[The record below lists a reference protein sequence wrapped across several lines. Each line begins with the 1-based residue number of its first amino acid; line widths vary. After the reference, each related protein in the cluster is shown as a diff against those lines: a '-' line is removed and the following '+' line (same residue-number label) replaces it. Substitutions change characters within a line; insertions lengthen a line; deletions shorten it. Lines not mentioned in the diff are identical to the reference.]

1 MLPIR
6 LPRVAAVALAVA
18 AIACGDPTR
27 QKATTPN
34 MLSSYSVYPLT
45 GSPGAVPT
53 ALSLFAG
60 PRRADAGFTFDVAFD
75 LDASRRIIVYPVHAL
90 VGPLA
95 GSVATRIGLQTV
107 PGTFEALRQAPERG
121 YDTLAV
127 RTITPG
133 QVVAVELIDRASG
146 QCLYSLS
153 GQSLY
158 AKFVVDSVDASR
170 RLFVRTVVDF
180 NCGYRSLQPDTIPTF

>member
-1 MLPIR
+1 MPPIR
-6 LPRVAAVALAVA
+6 LPRVAAVAFAVA

-27 QKATTPN
+27 QQATTPN
-34 MLSSYSVYPLT
+34 LLSSFAVYPLT
-45 GSPGAVPT
+45 GSPAAVPT

-75 LDASRRIIVYPVHAL
+75 LDASGRILVYPVHAL

-95 GSVATRIGLQTV
+95 GGVATRIGLQTV
-107 PGTFEALRQAPERG
+107 TGTFDALREAPERG

-127 RTITPG
+127 RTVTPG
-133 QVVAVELIDRASG
+133 TVVAVEIVDRASG

-158 AKFVVDSVDASR
+158 AKFVVDSVDATR
-170 RLFVRTVVDF
+170 RLFVRTVVDY
-180 NCGYRSLQPDTIPTF
+180 NCGYRSLQPDSIPKF